1 MNRRARKGKIFIR
14 PNRRKIFRE
23 QQIANFQSIVER
35 PCKPGADQIVE
46 LLVLKKFSQALPADF
61 FSNAGVKNF
70 YLARSSILPRI
81 IGMPLRS
88 IRDLLPNKR
97 RNSWLSA
104 GKANV
109 TAITFPGNG
118 GLQSAAD
125 FQCRICLRRP

>member
-1 MNRRARKGKIFIR
+1 MNRRARKEKIVIQ
-14 PNRRKIFRE
+14 PNRGEILRD
-23 QQIANFQSIVER
+23 QQIANFQLIVKR
-35 PCKPGADQIVE
+35 PRKPGADQIFE
-46 LLVLKKFSQALPADF
+46 LLVLKKFCHALPANV
-61 FSNAGVKNF
+61 FSNAGYEEF
-70 YLARSSILPRI
+70 RSGDASILPRI

-118 GLQSAAD
+118 DL
-125 FQCRICLRRP
+125 